1 MEFLI
6 KLINEE
12 DKRNPLTD
20 SEIAKMLGISR
31 AKVSKMR
38 KSLSIGDRRER
49 RREILTK
56 NIEEIL
62 KDDPSISER
71 ALTVQLNKKGFKIC
85 RNVVSKFIKNEKKFK
100 VNRNKIE
107 VVNKTSTKNGIK
119 LRNEEKDMAF
129 NSFIG
134 ANGSLRPQVELAK
147 AAILY
152 PPNGLHTLIY
162 GETGVGKSELAEC
175 MYKFSIETGIKDAD
189 SPFIS
194 FNCADYVDNPQ
205 LLLSQLFGYTKGAF
219 TGADTNKIGLI
230 EKADKGILFL
240 DEIHRL
246 PPEGQE
252 ILFSI
257 IDKGRFRRMGEV
269 DETRKVNIMIIAA
282 TSEDVESYLLSTFR
296 RRIPMFIELP
306 GLKSRP
312 LEERYNM
319 IINFFKQEAMKI
331 NIKIVVL
338 LNVIEALLLYDAKGN
353 IGQLKSD
360 IEVACARGFLEHI
373 SKRTKYVTVD
383 ISHLSG
389 EVAKGILEINKN
401 RKNISKFISKNLE
414 VFPNNEWGNDAAE
427 QNSYALPADI
437 YREIED
443 RYKKLKAQNISIE
456 IINKLIA
463 DDLERNIQQLVQKV
477 KGNRHNIIKNDLEQ
491 IVGHKIIYTVDS
503 MMSTINDSPEYK
515 DETLY
520 YCLATHLAASYERI
534 LHNKTIYNPQ
544 LKEIKKKYH
553 EEYCKAKEMCEIAS
567 SCLNIEI
574 PEDEVAFIA
583 MYLKAYSEKN
593 TLNDNYIGVVVLS
606 HGQVARSMLDVATKL
621 IGENHACSMDM
632 SFNESPSEALKRT
645 ETIVKK
651 ADRGKGVLLL
661 VDMGSLVS
669 FGKIIS
675 EKTGIPVR
683 TCSRVN
689 TLMVIEAIRRSVLPE
704 ATLDNIADS
713 IEKEKHNYDLEVTG
727 EEDSKLRPAIVFI
740 CITGNGAAESL
751 KKRVMDSLPDLD
763 KKADLICKGYLTDD
777 IYKDLEQ
784 LSNEENILAIVGTID
799 LNIRNIPFISATEI
813 VNLKGVKLLK
823 NIIDKQDDII
833 DYKRS
838 QINDVSIK
846 ELFMDDLIFVDKGFK
861 SKEEILNKALCSMEQ
876 KGYVTSEY
884 KWSVFERENLSPTLL
899 NRYVAIPHGNP
910 TEVKRESIAVIKLQ
924 NSIEW
929 CENIKINIIFL
940 LALNDYG
947 REKFKRLFK
956 LVNDKRIFNRLQI
969 CKTKAEIKEVIISG
983 I

>member
-38 KSLSIGDRRER
+38 ESLNVGDCRER

-373 SKRTKYVTVD
+373 SRRTKCVTVD

-401 RKNISKFISKNLE
+401 RENISKFISKDLE
-414 VFPNNEWGNDAAE
+414 VFPNNGWGNDAAE

-593 TLNDNYIGVVVLS
+593 TLNDNYIGIVVLS

-740 CITGNGAAESL
+740 CITGNGAAKLL

-784 LSNEENILAIVGTID
+784 LSNDENILAIVGTID

-813 VNLKGVKLLK
+813 INLKGVKLLK

-846 ELFMDDLIFVDKGFK
+846 KLFMDDLIFVDKGFK

-899 NRYVAIPHGNP
+899 NRYVAIPHGDP

-969 CKTKAEIKEVIISG
+969 CKTKAEIKEVIVSG

>member
-38 KSLSIGDRRER
+38 ESLSIGDRRER

-71 ALTVQLNKKGFKIC
+71 ALTLQLNKKGFKIC

-100 VNRNKIE
+100 INRNKIE
-107 VVNKTSTKNGIK
+107 VVNKTSPKNGIN

-175 MYKFSIETGIKDAD
+175 MYKFSIETGIKAAD

-306 GLKSRP
+306 SLKSRP

-401 RKNISKFISKNLE
+401 RKNISKFISKDLE
-414 VFPNNEWGNDAAE
+414 VLPNNEWGNDAAE

-593 TLNDNYIGVVVLS
+593 TLNDNYIGIVVLS

-651 ADRGKGVLLL
+651 ADKGKGVLLL

-689 TLMVIEAIRRSVLPE
+689 TLMVIEAIRKSVLPE
-704 ATLDNIADS
+704 ATLDKIADS
-713 IEKEKHNYDLEVTG
+713 IEKEKHNYDLEVRG

-751 KKRVMDSLPDLD
+751 KKRVMDSLPGLD
-763 KKADLICKGYLTDD
+763 KKADLICKGYLSDD

-813 VNLKGVKLLK
+813 VNLKGIKLLK

-969 CKTKAEIKEVIISG
+969 CKTKAEIKEVIVSG

>member
-38 KSLSIGDRRER
+38 ESLSIGDRRER

-71 ALTVQLNKKGFKIC
+71 ALTLQLNKKGFKIC

-100 VNRNKIE
+100 INRNKIE
-107 VVNKTSTKNGIK
+107 VVNKTSPKNGIN

-651 ADRGKGVLLL
+651 ADKGKGVLLL

-751 KKRVMDSLPDLD
+751 KKRVMDSLPGLD
-763 KKADLICKGYLTDD
+763 KKADLICKGYLSDD

-969 CKTKAEIKEVIISG
+969 CKTKAEIKEVIVSG

>member
-38 KSLSIGDRRER
+38 ESLSIGDCRER

-71 ALTVQLNKKGFKIC
+71 ALTLQLNKKGFKIC

-100 VNRNKIE
+100 INRNKIE
-107 VVNKTSTKNGIK
+107 VVNKTSPKNGIN

-175 MYKFSIETGIKDAD
+175 MYKFSIETGIKAAD

-593 TLNDNYIGVVVLS
+593 TLNDNYIGIVVLS

-740 CITGNGAAESL
+740 CITGNGAAKLL

-784 LSNEENILAIVGTID
+784 LSNDENILAIVGTID

-899 NRYVAIPHGNP
+899 NRYVAIPHGDP

-940 LALNDYG
+940 LAINDYG

-969 CKTKAEIKEVIISG
+969 CKTKAEIKEVIVSG

>member
-38 KSLSIGDRRER
+38 ESLSIGDRRER

-71 ALTVQLNKKGFKIC
+71 ALTLQLNKKGFKIC

-100 VNRNKIE
+100 INRNKIE
-107 VVNKTSTKNGIK
+107 VVNKTSPKNGIN

-593 TLNDNYIGVVVLS
+593 TLNDNYIGIVVLS

-651 ADRGKGVLLL
+651 ADKGKGVLLL

-689 TLMVIEAIRRSVLPE
+689 TLMVIEAIRKSVLPE
-704 ATLDNIADS
+704 ATLDKIADS
-713 IEKEKHNYDLEVTG
+713 IEKEKHNYDLEVRG

-751 KKRVMDSLPDLD
+751 KKRVMDSLPGLD

-969 CKTKAEIKEVIISG
+969 CKTKAEIKEVIVSG

>member
-12 DKRNPLTD
+12 DKRNPLAD

-38 KSLSIGDRRER
+38 ESLSIGDCRER

-71 ALTVQLNKKGFKIC
+71 ALTLQLNKKGFKIC

-100 VNRNKIE
+100 INRNKIE
-107 VVNKTSTKNGIK
+107 VVNKTFPKNGIK

-651 ADRGKGVLLL
+651 ADKGKGVLLL

-740 CITGNGAAESL
+740 CITGKGAAESL

-899 NRYVAIPHGNP
+899 NRYVAIPHGDP

>member
-1 MEFLI
+1 
-6 KLINEE
+6 
-12 DKRNPLTD
+12 
-20 SEIAKMLGISR
+20 
-31 AKVSKMR
+31 MR
-38 KSLSIGDRRER
+38 ESLSIGDRRER

-71 ALTVQLNKKGFKIC
+71 ALTLQLNKKGFKIC

-100 VNRNKIE
+100 INRNKIE
-107 VVNKTSTKNGIK
+107 VVNKTSPKNGIN

-175 MYKFSIETGIKDAD
+175 MYKFSIETGIKAAD

-306 GLKSRP
+306 SLKSRP

-401 RKNISKFISKNLE
+401 RKNISKFISKDLE
-414 VFPNNEWGNDAAE
+414 VLPNNEWGNDAAE

-593 TLNDNYIGVVVLS
+593 TLNDNYIGIVVLS

-651 ADRGKGVLLL
+651 ADKGKGVLLL

-689 TLMVIEAIRRSVLPE
+689 TLMVIEAIRKSVLPE
-704 ATLDNIADS
+704 ATLDKIADS
-713 IEKEKHNYDLEVTG
+713 IEKEKHNYDLEVRG

-751 KKRVMDSLPDLD
+751 KKRVMDSLPGLD
-763 KKADLICKGYLTDD
+763 KKADLICKGYLSDD

-813 VNLKGVKLLK
+813 VNLKGIKLLK

-969 CKTKAEIKEVIISG
+969 CKTKAEIKEVIVSG

>member
-38 KSLSIGDRRER
+38 ESLSIGDRRER

-71 ALTVQLNKKGFKIC
+71 ALTLQLNKKGFKIC

-100 VNRNKIE
+100 INRNKIE
-107 VVNKTSTKNGIK
+107 VVNKTSPKNGIN

-593 TLNDNYIGVVVLS
+593 TLNDNYIGIVVLS

-651 ADRGKGVLLL
+651 ADKGKGVLLL

-740 CITGNGAAESL
+740 CITGKGAAESL
-751 KKRVMDSLPDLD
+751 KKRVMDSLPGLD
-763 KKADLICKGYLTDD
+763 KKADLICKGYLSDD

-969 CKTKAEIKEVIISG
+969 CKTKAEIKEVIVSG